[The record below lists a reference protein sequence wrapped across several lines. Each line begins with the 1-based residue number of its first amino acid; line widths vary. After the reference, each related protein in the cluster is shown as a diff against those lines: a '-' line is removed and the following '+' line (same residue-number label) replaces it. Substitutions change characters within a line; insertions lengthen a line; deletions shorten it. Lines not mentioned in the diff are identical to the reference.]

1 VTAKVR
7 QGRRPRGRV
16 ADRLQN
22 SSLEEKRHCER
33 YMCALRARASLGRF
47 VVMRCSVSHIMSIGP
62 RAPQMVGVLR
72 ALQTLM
78 HADLAACVP
87 LLSQVRNAM
96 VRAAPRKA
104 DDRHLLRQCPE
115 RAHRHHR
122 CPTGLTPEAHH
133 VSPRA
138 ATPSPP
144 ASADA
149 DALRRLAGGW
159 QASCSNC
166 RPRPPQHGPGRTA
179 PILPPCAHRAAPRC
193 PRVAPMVKLLS
204 AARGG
209 CTVCHRAALCWRM
222 RRQRFL
228 ISRGRRGRR
237 AADAAPHLRSPL
249 TRSPLAQFH
258 GQHVYDRVSVH

>member
-1 VTAKVR
+1 MTAKVR

-33 YMCALRARASLGRF
+33 YMCALRARASIGRF

-62 RAPQMVGVLR
+62 RAPQMDGVLR

-144 ASADA
+144 ASAYA

-159 QASCSNC
+159 QA
-166 RPRPPQHGPGRTA
+166 
-179 PILPPCAHRAAPRC
+179 AAI
-193 PRVAPMVKLLS
+193 A
-204 AARGG
+204 G
-209 CTVCHRAALCWRM
+209 
-222 RRQRFL
+222 
-228 ISRGRRGRR
+228 RGRRSMGLAAQPPSCRRVRTALPARCADGQAAFRRPRWLHGVPSGGALLAYASGAISHFPR
-237 AADAAPHLRSPL
+237 AAWAACC
-249 TRSPLAQFH
+249 
-258 GQHVYDRVSVH
+258 